1 MFDQIAK
8 KYGVMNYAM
17 GGPVMMSEGGLTAEQ
32 LRAQIEAGPRTQA
45 ALDQAL
51 LSYTPAQMA
60 AAFPEYGGV
69 ADYNNAARE
78 AYARQEQQQQTS
90 NRDAVR
96 ADMAARGEEF
106 RIANPGGDV
115 QISSPA
121 YPTMSAIPQS
131 EFDAARAKLTP
142 EQANFIDW
150 QMRQIDPMQHQ
161 KLTDIYARQ
170 GSNPY
175 LNGQRAQEQIDRAQR
190 RFDMFAEAGVAPGDI
205 APWMDPN
212 WRTKQDAKDA
222 ADEAR
227 RQQQLRDAANSP
239 FVTVGGGVVS
249 SPIPGGGGGGG
260 GGGGTTPPPGGGG
273 TPPGPGPGQPPP
285 FTPPP
290 VYQPP
295 APFTGPGGTIYPNSI
310 QTPQGPQ
317 PTYFP
322 TSWWTSSPTA
332 SNAYGRTTGSTA
344 RNFDAEMVDYRAKY
358 APVFTRPTPPPPIL
372 APAANPPN
380 QATKPA
386 QDPGPG
392 MEWFWNGAAWVV
404 RFAGQ
409 NDNQP
414 GSSSG
419 SGGGGDSGAGA
430 GAGASG
436 SGTGSGVGNS
446 GEGGGGPGTGGWAR
460 GGEVNKLWNKYHG
473 R

>member
-175 LNGQRAQEQIDRAQR
+175 LDGQRAQEQIDRAER

-249 SPIPGGGGGGG
+249 SPTPGGG

-295 APFTGPGGTIYPNSI
+295 APFTGPNGTIYPNSI

-344 RNFDAEMVDYRAKY
+344 RNFDAEMADYRAKY
-358 APVFTRPTPPPPIL
+358 APVLTRPTAPTPIP
-372 APAANPPN
+372 APAANTPV
-380 QATKPA
+380 A
-386 QDPGPG
+386 QDPTKPPT
-392 MEWFWNGAAWVV
+392 E
-404 RFAGQ
+404 
-409 NDNQP
+409 DP
-414 GSSSG
+414 
-419 SGGGGDSGAGA
+419 
-430 GAGASG
+430 
-436 SGTGSGVGNS
+436 GVGN
-446 GEGGGGPGTGGWAR
+446 EWKWNGTVWEAKPATVNAAR

>member
-1 MFDQIAK
+1 MINNLLN
-8 KYGVMNYAM
+8 KYGVPGYAS
-17 GGPVMMSEGGLTAEQ
+17 GGEIDPAE

-51 LSYTPAQMA
+51 LKYEPAQLA
-60 AAFPEYGGV
+60 AAFPEFGGV

-78 AYARQEQQQQTS
+78 AYARVQAQEQADS
-90 NRDAVR
+90 RAAVR

-115 QISSPA
+115 QIESRP

-131 EFDAARAKLTP
+131 EIDAARAKLTP

-161 KLTDIYARQ
+161 KLMDIYARQ

-175 LNGQRAQEQIDRAQR
+175 LDGQRAQEQIDRAER

-239 FVTVGGGVVS
+239 FVTGGGGVV
-249 SPIPGGGGGGG
+249 PGPTPGGGGGVSP
-260 GGGGTTPPPGGGG
+260 TTPGPTTPGPG
-273 TPPGPGPGQPPP
+273 TPPPGPGPGQPPP
-285 FTPPP
+285 FTPPG
-290 VYQPP
+290 VNQPP
-295 APFTGPGGTIYPNSI
+295 LPFTGPGGTIYPNSI

-344 RNFDAEMVDYRAKY
+344 RNFDAEMADYRAKY
-358 APVFTRPTPPPPIL
+358 APVYTLPKAPPVITPPSASTPV
-372 APAANPPN
+372 APDP
-380 QATKPA
+380 TKPPTE
-386 QDPGPG
+386 DPGSG
-392 MEWFWNGAAWVV
+392 MEWKWDGSKWVAQPVQPAA
-404 RFAGQ
+404 
-409 NDNQP
+409 
-414 GSSSG
+414 
-419 SGGGGDSGAGA
+419 
-430 GAGASG
+430 
-436 SGTGSGVGNS
+436 
-446 GEGGGGPGTGGWAR
+446 AR